1 MPLINLGNPTALIWA
16 ATSFIPAL
24 TLLVSLGW
32 NFLSPAQALASRE
45 HKTSNVVLKNIL
57 REELKKR
64 HFHYAGKDYPLSE
77 KAIDTLLS
85 EVCNPALNEGLG
97 VANER
102 IYNHMLYG
110 ITVTECGHVA
120 Q

>member
-1 MPLINLGNPTALIWA
+1 MDSYKNPLPKFQEEYSAK
-16 ATSFIPAL
+16 IPAL

-32 NFLSPAQALASRE
+32 SFLSPAQALAARE

-64 HFHYAGKDYPLSE
+64 HFHFAGKNYPLSE

-102 IYNHMLYG
+102 I
-110 ITVTECGHVA
+110 
-120 Q
+120 

>member
-1 MPLINLGNPTALIWA
+1 MNHLPKFQEEYSAK
-16 ATSFIPAL
+16 IPAL

-32 NFLSPAQALASRE
+32 NFLSPAQALAARE
-45 HKTSNVVLKNIL
+45 HKTSEVVLKNIL

-97 VANER
+97 VANCSDLHLKTLR
-102 IYNHMLYG
+102 TALDAI
-110 ITVTECGHVA
+110 CG
-120 Q
+120 QN